1 MNSRTLQTD
10 HIRSLVDQVQHNCD
24 VCDAH
29 HAQDYTLCVYL
40 LKMREYFRW
49 EHGYALTDT
58 LPSEALNTWIAER
71 EERWDEL
78 EHAEYR
84 SIQTP
89 EASYPP
95 FDESSIQR
103 TASAHSMTYGAGLG
117 SGGRA
122 HFFLAETIEESE
134 REGAVV
140 RIVGKELARDLTAP
154 PAMHRNGVIIVRMES
169 LQRSLW
175 ELIQDWMWKRPPG
188 AMANLLALHHY
199 DANPDA
205 ALDSIAQIQLEH
217 VINHELGER
226 RAGFTLGEEWSSF
239 ILSVAGTPH
248 EMLARAVRDQ
258 LADALS
264 TLPSIVE
271 THDWTGLHGHLA
283 SLGSIRN
290 RLSPKLRAVYRQCV
304 RDNAMDALESMLPIA
319 QAHWDRSAKK
329 LLNTWRHGQLSE
341 PLQVMDELALA

>member
-1 MNSRTLQTD
+1 MNDSTSQTED
-10 HIRSLVDQVQHNCD
+10 IRSLVDQVQHNCD

-49 EHGYALTDT
+49 EHGYAFTDT

-71 EERWDEL
+71 EDRWEQL
-78 EHAEYR
+78 EGNQYR
-84 SIQTP
+84 SIQTT
-89 EASYPP
+89 EATYLP

-103 TASAHSMTYGAGLG
+103 IASAHSTIYGAGLG

-122 HFFLAETIEESE
+122 HFFLAETLAESE
-134 REGAVV
+134 RDGAAIHV
-140 RIVGKELARDLTAP
+140 VGKELARDLTAP
-154 PAMHRNGVIIVRMES
+154 PAMHRDGVIIVRMES
-169 LQRSLW
+169 LRRSLW

-188 AMANLLALHHY
+188 AMANLLSLHQY
-199 DANPDA
+199 EANPGT
-205 ALDSIAQIQLEH
+205 ALDAIAQIQLEH

-226 RAGFTLGEEWSSF
+226 RAGLTLGEEWSSF
-239 ILSVAGTPH
+239 IVSVAGTPH

-271 THDWTGLHGHLA
+271 AHDWTGLHGHVA

-290 RLSPKLRAVYRQCV
+290 RLSPKLRTVYQQCV
-304 RDNAMDALESMLPIA
+304 RDNAMDALESMLPTA
-319 QAHWDRSAKK
+319 QAHWDRAAKK
-329 LLNTWRHGQLSE
+329 LLNTWRHDQLSE
-341 PLQVMDELALA
+341 PLKVMDELALA